1 MAFDYD
7 ITKVLSVGDIQL
19 VLGTYTNTSGSTGGA
34 IVTGLNDVYFFDTNC
49 ETSQADTVN
58 LATESAGTVTIT
70 TVADED
76 GKWEAW
82 GV

>member
-1 MAFDYD
+1 MAFDYE
-7 ITKVLSVGDIQL
+7 ITKVLSVGDINL
-19 VLGTYTNTSGSTGGA
+19 VLGTYTNTDGSTGGA
-34 IVTGLNDVYFFDTNC
+34 ITTGLNDVYFFDTNY
-49 ETSQADTVN
+49 EVSQATTVN
-58 LATESAGTVTIT
+58 LVADSSGTITIT